1 MTCTC
6 SGAYLWE
13 VAGAVAD
20 QQTCLAATAI
30 TDNDKLLRELRRLG
44 DVGVICLRCSV

>member
-20 QQTCLAATAI
+20 QQTCLAASTVA
-30 TDNDKLLRELRRLG
+30 DNNELLGVGRGLG
-44 DVGVICLRCSV
+44 DGGVARVGGSI